1 MREEDEVV
9 ISPLSCT
16 IDRNGKHV
24 QINIY
29 RGTLAGDD
37 WICELIEGD
46 EPPTVSN
53 DMYVGDQAALE
64 AAIESLSSARTLEK
78 AKT

>member
-37 WICELIEGD
+37 WICEVIEGD
-46 EPPTVSN
+46 ESP
-53 DMYVGDQAALE
+53 
-64 AAIESLSSARTLEK
+64 SSPRSCHREPLLRADT
-78 AKT
+78 